1 MIIDIIVVAILL
13 LSAYTGYKKGLISI
27 LVGFISLILAII
39 IAFLF
44 QGTLADF
51 LYNNTPVGT
60 SVSKTVTNFV
70 MDNLETT
77 TQGENADKKD
87 GNMLEILD
95 MFISDEK
102 EDVIIEDVSSK
113 ITMYILRGIS
123 FIALLVIVML
133 ICYIITM
140 LLNFVFSFP
149 ILDSINRFG
158 GIGINLVKTLV
169 KVWIVFAIISFVST
183 LPMIDP
189 IVEQINN
196 SMLSKLLY
204 NNNLLVGLIQ
214 GTIKL

>member
-51 LYNNTPVGT
+51 LYYNTPVGM
-60 SVSKTVTNFV
+60 SVSKTVTSFV
-70 MDNLETT
+70 MDNLEAT
-77 TQGENADKKD
+77 TQGENIDKKD

-102 EDVIIEDVSSK
+102 ENVIIDDVSSK
-113 ITMYILRGIS
+113 ITMYVLRGLS
-123 FIALLVIVML
+123 FIALLIVVML

-183 LPMIDP
+183 VPMIDP
-189 IVEQINN
+189 IVEQIN
-196 SMLSKLLY
+196 SSILSKLLY